1 MGKTTQIGIT
11 KMMSCGALIAAFM
24 ANKELLLV
32 LWLVFEQW
40 LGNTKKIKANSSLQ
54 LLVNL
59 INASLKQNQ
68 DKNQSQTGR

>member
-1 MGKTTQIGIT
+1 
-11 KMMSCGALIAAFM
+11 MMSCGALIAAVA

-59 INASLKQNQ
+59 INASLKQKQKQNQ
-68 DKNQSQTGR
+68 EKSQTGR

>member
-1 MGKTTQIGIT
+1 
-11 KMMSCGALIAAFM
+11 MMSCGALIAAVA

-59 INASLKQNQ
+59 INASLKQKQNQ
-68 DKNQSQTGR
+68 NQEKSQTGR

>member
-1 MGKTTQIGIT
+1 
-11 KMMSCGALIAAFM
+11 MMSCGALIAAVA

-40 LGNTKKIKANSSLQ
+40 LGNTKKFKANSTLQ

-59 INASLKQNQ
+59 INASLKQNK
-68 DKNQSQTGR
+68 DSNQSQTGR

>member
-1 MGKTTQIGIT
+1 
-11 KMMSCGALIAAFM
+11 MMSCGALVAAFM

-40 LGNTKKIKANSSLQ
+40 LGNTKKIKANSTLQ

-59 INASLKQNQ
+59 INASLKQNK
-68 DKNQSQTGR
+68 DSNQSQTGR